1 MTDTH
6 VKQVVKQSTGRP
18 RGRPKGLIH
27 GMPFTVRLT
36 DGERAALLTMA
47 TNRGVS
53 EADVV
58 RVLIKQ
64 GLSTT

>member
-6 VKQVVKQSTGRP
+6 IKQVGKRSTGRP

-36 DGERAALLTMA
+36 DAERAALLTMA
-47 TNRGVS
+47 TEHGVNV
-53 EADVV
+53 ADVI
-58 RVLIKQ
+58 RAWIKQ
-64 GLSTT
+64 GSPIT